1 MEDLSM
7 RVTQLELLVEHLY
20 TTLGVEKAGA
30 GRQRQPAR
38 ARAGPAAATRSRA
51 IKLYREE
58 TGCDL
63 KSAHEVID
71 RLG

>member
-1 MEDLSM
+1 M

-20 TTLGVEKAGA
+20 ATLGVEK
-30 GRQRQPAR
+30 PAPDASVSPR
-38 ARAGPAAATRSRA
+38 VRELAFSGNKVAA

-63 KSAHEVID
+63 RSAHEVID

>member
-20 TTLGVEKAGA
+20 TSSAS
-30 GRQRQPAR
+30 
-38 ARAGPAAATRSRA
+38 RSRRRTRASARVCASWPSSGNKIGA

>member
-20 TTLGVEKAGA
+20 TELRVEK
-30 GRQRQPAR
+30 PAPDASVSPR
-38 ARAGPAAATRSRA
+38 VRELALGGNKVAA

-58 TGCDL
+58 TGSDL
-63 KSAHEVID
+63 KSAHEIIA
-71 RLG
+71 RL